1 VHVLDKYMIL
11 QESKFNPI
19 AGVDGIDFMPSAQVE
34 EVINERTLKF

>member
-1 VHVLDKYMIL
+1 MIL